1 MSGLTLDPDVF
12 VAPALCPVPG
22 SPGRRQLRQ
31 TSCPGERTPE
41 RVSPPWGRLP
51 GKPSLRPRPRALHLR
66 GPRAGPPRQRRG
78 KRTGGG
84 GRGTGR
90 CGHGLGAWGG
100 REQGGRAAVRTR
112 VCTAPV
118 RAAGGRRHVEGIAG
132 TSNDDCPEG
141 TRFMFPFCFNA
152 VVTVM

>member
-1 MSGLTLDPDVF
+1 MRCIFEGH
-12 VAPALCPVPG
+12 G
-22 SPGRRQLRQ
+22 
-31 TSCPGERTPE
+31 
-41 RVSPPWGRLP
+41 
-51 GKPSLRPRPRALHLR
+51 R
-66 GPRAGPPRQRRG
+66 GPRGRGGGSGPA
-78 KRTGGG
+78 GG

>member
-41 RVSPPWGRLP
+41 RVSPPRGRLP

-66 GPRAGPPRQRRG
+66 GPRAGPPRQRREH
-78 KRTGGG
+78 RTGGG
-84 GRGTGR
+84 GGDRKVWARAGGVGR
-90 CGHGLGAWGG
+90 QRAGRHSRREDTCVHSACEGGG
-100 REQGGRAAVRTR
+100 RKAARGGHR
-112 VCTAPV
+112 
-118 RAAGGRRHVEGIAG
+118 GHI
-132 TSNDDCPEG
+132 
-141 TRFMFPFCFNA
+141 
-152 VVTVM
+152 